1 MSKRKKKPKKN
12 PVKITF
18 DEKDR
23 EIFLKKQ
30 GKKHSKNERKKYQNE
45 LKLKK
50 KRLEKLEQNK
60 LLKEKIEKRYEEL
73 KSMKKEIN
81 KYADLDDEEEEEK
94 EQ

>member
-1 MSKRKKKPKKN
+1 MSKGKKKPKKN

-50 KRLEKLEQNK
+50 KDLKNLNK
-60 LLKEKIEKRYEEL
+60 
-73 KSMKKEIN
+73 IN
-81 KYADLDDEEEEEK
+81 F
-94 EQ
+94 

>member
-50 KRLEKLEQNK
+50 KKT
-60 LLKEKIEKRYEEL
+60 
-73 KSMKKEIN
+73 
-81 KYADLDDEEEEEK
+81 
-94 EQ
+94 